1 MVPNAT
7 RLERNVKHLLMAI
20 LAVSLAS
27 GAAIARDT
35 PNSSHHEHK
44 TAATSIKSVAASPA
58 TDGVI
63 RKVDHAAGTITVQ
76 HGPIESLGM
85 AAMTMPYN
93 VKDPAM
99 LTSSRPGDKI
109 RMTVEN
115 IGGTFTIVALQRVP

>member
-1 MVPNAT
+1 MVPNTT
-7 RLERNVKHLLMAI
+7 RLERNVKILLMST
-20 LAVSLAS
+20 LVMSLAS
-27 GAAIARDT
+27 GTAMAGDT
-35 PNSSHHEHK
+35 QDSSHHEHE
-44 TAATSIKSVAASPA
+44 TAVTSAQSVAASPA

-99 LTSSRPGDKI
+99 LTSARPGDKI